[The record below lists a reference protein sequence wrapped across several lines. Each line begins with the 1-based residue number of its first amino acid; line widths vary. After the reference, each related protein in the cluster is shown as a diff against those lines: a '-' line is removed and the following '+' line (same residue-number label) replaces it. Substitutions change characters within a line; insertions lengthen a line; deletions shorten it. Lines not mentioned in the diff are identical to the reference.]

1 MKTVL
6 HYVLSLLLVLMPAS
20 SFSTAEQQ
28 PTGARRTTA
37 TPQAEATDD
46 PDLSD
51 GAKRQI
57 RALLEQKG
65 NRTAEQ
71 RKIDPGILLELKQQ
85 QQPAQPSTE
94 QAAPVATNL
103 QFDEKRRAIVDIRGT
118 VTPEV
123 LEKIEALGGEVDFSS
138 VEDQS
143 IRARVPLKRIEE
155 LASLSEIN
163 YIEAAV
169 GAATHRAPTR
179 PLAPSSD
186 RRRQPSEPN
195 LARPAQVRK
204 NLAAAFAARNLKPR
218 LEEGGTNA
226 IVTGP
231 PFSQGVRAHRAD
243 DVQNTFGIDGTG
255 VRIGVLSDSVFG
267 LAASQ
272 TSKNLPPDVTVIP
285 GQAGSTTGGGEGTA
299 MLEIVHDMAPGAKLF
314 FATALSPTSNDA
326 SFANNIRRLRFEY
339 KCDILVDDIFYF
351 NEHPFQDTIIARAVN
366 DVTADGALYFSSAGN
381 EGNLND
387 GTAGVWEGDY
397 LDGGTL
403 TTLPFANEYRIHSF
417 GDRLIS
423 NRVRARSTIGYAL
436 FWADPWGRSSNDYDL
451 FILDATLSLVKG
463 ASLRDQTGT
472 QDPYE
477 FIGSAAIATG
487 DRVIIAKLASAQ
499 PRALH
504 LNSMRGQLA
513 LATAGQTRGHSSAL
527 NALSVAAVP
536 ASVAIGGVFTGGYQ
550 NPVETFSSD
559 GPRRIFF
566 NPDGSPV
573 SADNFLFAS
582 NGGTIRQKPDIAA
595 ADGVSTS
602 VPGFTTFFGTSAAA
616 PHAAAIAALIKSAAP
631 TLTSQQIRDLMVST
645 ALDIGP
651 VGWDRTAGIGIVTP
665 LGSYLTL
672 SPSPLVQYRGVELI
686 PGEGDGDK
694 FVEPGEIGN
703 LAVALFNDGNAP
715 TIGLKARVA
724 ATTPG
729 VTILNAESDYFPITA
744 GKAGTNLSPF
754 TFRLAESVVCGAIL
768 NFTVTFSSNGLPARS
783 ASFAIQSGQPSSVPR
798 TFTYTGAPVAIPDGN
813 TTGIRINLPVTG
825 LTGNISKVVFRIDGD
840 NCSLPTGTGI
850 QHSYVSDLSMGLI
863 SPRGTGVTLMNL
875 PGGFVNDGQNFCN
888 TVLDDDARLSIQT
901 ITAAGAPY
909 TGAYRPASPLAAFNG
924 QNPNGTWVLQ
934 VIDPFTPDAGTVRKF
949 SILIYTYDCVRGA
962 GVQEVKVEMK

>member
-28 PTGARRTTA
+28 PTGARRTIA

-71 RKIDPGILLELKQQ
+71 RKMDPSILLELKQQ
-85 QQPAQPSTE
+85 QQPPQPSTE

-123 LEKIEALGGEVDFSS
+123 LEKIAALGGEVDFSS

-155 LASLSEIN
+155 LAGLSEIN

-169 GAATHRAPTR
+169 GAATHREPTP
-179 PLAPSSD
+179 PLAQSSG
-186 RRRQPSEPN
+186 RHRRQPSERN
-195 LARPAQVRK
+195 ASRTEQFRK
-204 NLAAAFAARNLKPR
+204 NLAAVFAARNLKPR
-218 LEEGGTNA
+218 LMVEEGGPNA

-272 TSKNLPPDVTVIP
+272 ASKNLPPDVTVIP

-314 FATALSPTSNDA
+314 FATAFISDA

-339 KCDILVDDIFYF
+339 KCDIIVDDIFYF
-351 NEHPFQDTIIARAVN
+351 NEHPFQDAIIARAVN
-366 DVTADGALYFSSAGN
+366 DVTADGGLYFSSAGN
-381 EGNLND
+381 EGNVND
-387 GTAGVWEGDY
+387 GTGGAWEGDY

-403 TTLPFANEYRIHSF
+403 TTLPFADEYRIHSF

-423 NRVRARSTIGYAL
+423 NRIRSRSTIGYAL

-451 FILDATLSLVKG
+451 FILDSTLSIVKG
-463 ASLRDQTGT
+463 VSLRDQTGI

-504 LNSMRGQLA
+504 LNTMRGQLA
-513 LATAGQTRGHSSAL
+513 IATAGQTRGHSSAL
-527 NALSVAAVP
+527 NAFSVAAVP

-573 SADNFLFAS
+573 IGGNFLFAT
-582 NGGTIRQKPDIAA
+582 NGGTLRQKPDLAA

-631 TLTSQQIRDLMVST
+631 TLTSQQIRDLLMST

-651 VGWDRTAGIGIVTP
+651 LGWDRTAGIGIVTP

-715 TIGLKARVA
+715 TNGLKARIA
-724 ATTPG
+724 STTPG

-744 GKAGTNLSPF
+744 GKAGTNLSPL
-754 TFRLAESVVCGAIL
+754 TFRLAESVVCGAVL
-768 NFTVTFSSNGLPARS
+768 SFTVTFSSNGLPART
-783 ASFAIQSGQPSSVPR
+783 ASFDIQSGQPSSVPR
-798 TFTYTGAPVAIPDGN
+798 NFTYTGAPVAIPDGN
-813 TTGIRINLPVTG
+813 ATGIRINLPVSG
-825 LTGNISKVVFRIDGD
+825 VTGNISKVVFRIDGD

-850 QHSYVSDLSMGLI
+850 QHAYVSDLSMGLI
-863 SPRGTGVTLMNL
+863 SPRGTGVTIMSL
-875 PGGFVNDGQNFCN
+875 PGGFANDGQNFCN
-888 TVLDDDARLSIQT
+888 TLFDDDAGLSIQN

-909 TGAYRPASPLAAFNG
+909 TGRYRPASPLAAFNG

-934 VIDPFTPDAGTVRKF
+934 VVDSFIPDAGTVRKF
-949 SILIYTYDCVRGA
+949 SILIYTYDCVKGA